1 MIEEGGSL
9 MTDFESAPHI
19 AKNKVLSLTP
29 LIPGSKVV
37 KSKGCNFHFSSGVM
51 KDSKFYSNRKGVF
64 ITILCS
70 TDNVSQKLK
79 LLYDKN
85 DEHRADVRLLRM
97 LVYVPE
103 ADVQRAFAV
112 VSRQL
117 EEKGSQATKL
127 LARLDKYYIHGRVVL
142 CMDIICIY
150 SI

>member
-1 MIEEGGSL
+1 

-117 EEKGSQATKL
+117 EERGSQATKL
-127 LARLDKYYIHGRVVL
+127 LPRLNKYYIHGRVVIL
-142 CMDIICIY
+142 TDLICNY
-150 SI
+150 SIQDM